1 MFKYIYILIVTS
13 VVYSQKNDFFVDN
26 LNRING
32 VFNVPD
38 GYKLENSN
46 IEYTWCWDNK
56 DEGGIFRTLSNVDGS
71 ILIGVIINS
80 PDTKMINTARRYN
93 PNWTADTGY
102 FNRFRN
108 LADTIN
114 NSVRYYGKSY
124 VNDTLNANMAV
135 EFSRG
140 CTRSYREKYTHNK
153 IVLIGKKGVGHFQID
168 FLYTD
173 AVEKTIHYEIQR
185 ILPMLVKF
193 NN

>member
-1 MFKYIYILIVTS
+1 MFKYICFLIVTS
-13 VVYSQKNDFFVDN
+13 AVYSQKNDFFIDN
-26 LNRING
+26 LNRMNG

-38 GYKLENSN
+38 GYKLEDSN

-56 DEGGIFRTLSNVDGS
+56 DEGGIFRTLSNADGS
-71 ILIGVIINS
+71 ILIGIIINC
-80 PDTKMINTARRYN
+80 PNTEMINTARQYY
-93 PNWTADTGY
+93 PNWTIETDY
-102 FNRFRN
+102 INRFRN

-114 NSVRYYGKSY
+114 NSVRYYGASY
-124 VNDTLNANMAV
+124 VKDKLNADKAV
-135 EFSRG
+135 EFSRP
-140 CTRSYREKYTHNK
+140 CTRSYKEKYTHNK
-153 IVLIGKKGVGHFQID
+153 IVLIGKKEVGHFQVD